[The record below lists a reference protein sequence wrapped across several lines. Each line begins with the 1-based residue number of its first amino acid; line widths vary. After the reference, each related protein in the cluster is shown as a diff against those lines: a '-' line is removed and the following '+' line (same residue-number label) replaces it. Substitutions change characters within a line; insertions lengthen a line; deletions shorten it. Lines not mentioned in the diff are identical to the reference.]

1 MAIANRLPAALRGSS
16 LETTAAALD
25 LLYEEVE
32 AAESAFTSALRGQ
45 SAPDFGCPHGC
56 GSCCDVFVPDILP
69 IEADYLALW
78 LLVEMPELAERILS
92 EARER
97 SREELES
104 LVSCPLV
111 EPHPAPGGGH
121 CGVYG
126 GRPLI
131 CRLFGFSGVLSK
143 RGLPSFALCRH
154 MGALPGR
161 SERSFEGA
169 SLAALSDV
177 EPPLMSDFG
186 ERLAVLKPEDSGE
199 RGPLPAL
206 LPRALSRVS
215 FLLAMGRASG
225 ADDDKPHDDGGAPE
239 PNAPMAA

>member
-1 MAIANRLPAALRGSS
+1 MAIAHLVPAALGGSS
-16 LETTAAALD
+16 LAAKVEALD
-25 LLYEEVE
+25 LLYDELE
-32 AAESAFTSALRGQ
+32 AAEGAFTSALRGQ
-45 SAPDFGCPHGC
+45 SAPVFGCPPGC

-78 LLVEMPELAERILS
+78 LLVERPELAERILA

-97 SREELES
+97 TREELES
-104 LVSCPLV
+104 LPSCPLV
-111 EPHPAPGGGH
+111 EPHPEPDRGH

-154 MGALPGR
+154 MEALPGR

-169 SLAALSDV
+169 ALAALSEV
-177 EPPLMSDFG
+177 EPPIMSDFG
-186 ERLAVLKPEDSGE
+186 ERLVALEPGNSGE

-215 FLLAMGRASG
+215 LLLAMGRAAG
-225 ADDDKPHDDGGAPE
+225 VGDDKPHDDGGAPE